1 MFYTQKQRFGP
12 DPILDKFDFISK
24 RCNIQTIF
32 SSFNLKMSETSTPR
46 PYTKYHSECMDL
58 VKKSLACQEQ
68 QSIGNFDED
77 CKPIIDE
84 YKACKKAERE
94 KIIAKRRKETAMW

>member
-1 MFYTQKQRFGP
+1 
-12 DPILDKFDFISK
+12 
-24 RCNIQTIF
+24 
-32 SSFNLKMSETSTPR
+32 MSEASSSPR
-46 PYTKYHSECMDL
+46 PYTKYHTECMDL

-68 QSIGNFDED
+68 QSIGNFDQD

-94 KIIAKRRKETAMW
+94 KIIAKRRKETSMW